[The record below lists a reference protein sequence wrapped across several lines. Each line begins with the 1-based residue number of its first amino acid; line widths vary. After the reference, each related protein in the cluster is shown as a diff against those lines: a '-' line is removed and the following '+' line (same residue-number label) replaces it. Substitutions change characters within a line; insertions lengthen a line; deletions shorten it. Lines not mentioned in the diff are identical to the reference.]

1 MKIISLVIPVFFCSM
16 AWSAKPV
23 SLKPNKMTK
32 SNLQTSTKKDRM
44 VLTGVDAFGPGEKV
58 AYAKVIQTYRKE
70 NLAETRIAVNTL
82 LKFYPRSVYA
92 DNALYLQGILQMKK
106 GQTGHAIK
114 SFDQVIQEY
123 KKGNKRAS
131 AMFAKSVAYKR
142 LNLKGTAKKYL
153 KMVMKNYPGS
163 VESQRAW
170 MELRLMK
177 AGKG

>member
-1 MKIISLVIPVFFCSM
+1 MKIISLVFSLFFCTV

-23 SLKPNKMTK
+23 SLQPNKVSK
-32 SNLQTSTKKDRM
+32 SNFQTSSKKDRL
-44 VLTGVDAFGPGEKV
+44 VLSGVDAFGPGEKV

-70 NLAETRIAVNTL
+70 RLGETRLAVETL

-92 DNALYLQGILQMKK
+92 DNALYLLGILQMKK
-106 GQTGHAIK
+106 GQTGQAIK
-114 SFDQVIQEY
+114 SFDQVIREY
-123 KKGNKRAS
+123 QKSNKRAS

-142 LNLKGTAKKYL
+142 LNLNKTAVKYL

-170 MELRLMK
+170 VELRLIK